1 MARLPTASTATPV
14 PRLLLKLSS
23 LLRLL
28 PVLLVAMLAGLAAP
42 GHAHAALPCWKQ
54 VINDW
59 EDGRIDK
66 SYPAQCYRDALKNAP
81 ADILSY
87 SSLPADLQAALQN
100 AINGIVPAGQP
111 GNPSGAKY
119 EKTVLEQR
127 NLQQELTRLAPD
139 IHHRDDDILFQSAPV
154 GFQLPA
160 IVSAKNPVNL
170 PLPLIILAVVAFLLL
185 AAGTAGMITRR
196 MHGGSGPPG
205 APPPGS
211 SG

>member
-1 MARLPTASTATPV
+1 V
-14 PRLLLKLSS
+14 HKLSS

-28 PVLLVAMLAGLAAP
+28 PVVLALVAAGLATPAP
-42 GHAHAALPCWKQ
+42 AHAALPCWEQ

-59 EDGRIDK
+59 EDGRIDH

-81 ADILSY
+81 ADVRSY

-100 AINGIVPAGQP
+100 ATGGIIPAGQL
-111 GNPSGAKY
+111 GNPSGTKY
-119 EKTVLEQR
+119 EKAVFGQKKLVR
-127 NLQQELTRLAPD
+127 VMPD

-154 GFQLPA
+154 GFELPA
-160 IVSAKNPVNL
+160 IVSANNPVNL

-196 MHGGSGPPG
+196 MHGGSSGPPG
-205 APPPGS
+205 ASPPGP

>member
-1 MARLPTASTATPV
+1 V
-14 PRLLLKLSS
+14 PKLRSVLL
-23 LLRLL
+23 LL
-28 PVLLVAMLAGLAAP
+28 PVLLSLLGATLVAPAP
-42 GHAHAALPCWKQ
+42 AHAALPCWKQ

-81 ADILSY
+81 ADVLSY

-100 AINGIVPAGQP
+100 VVNGLVPPGQL
-111 GNPSGAKY
+111 GNPSGVKY
-119 EKTVLEQR
+119 EKAIFE
-127 NLQQELTRLAPD
+127 QQELVRLTAD
-139 IHHRDDDILFQSAPV
+139 IHHRDDDIIFQSAPV
-154 GFQLPA
+154 GFRPLGG

-196 MHGGSGPPG
+196 MHGGSGG
-205 APPPGS
+205 APGS

>member
-1 MARLPTASTATPV
+1 VLKLRS
-14 PRLLLKLSS
+14 LLLLF
-23 LLRLL
+23 
-28 PVLLVAMLAGLAAP
+28 PVVLALVAAGLVAP
-42 GHAHAALPCWKQ
+42 ARAQAALPCWKQ

-59 EDGRIDK
+59 EDGSIDK
-66 SYPAQCYRDALKNAP
+66 SYPVHCYRDALHNAP
-81 ADILSY
+81 ADVLSY

-100 AINGIVPAGQP
+100 AVNGIVPKGQL

-119 EKTVLEQR
+119 EQAVFQ
-127 NLQQELTRLAPD
+127 QQELVRLTAD

-154 GFQLPA
+154 GFKVPSFVA
-160 IVSAKNPVNL
+160 AKNPVNL

-196 MHGGSGPPG
+196 LHGGGSGAG
-205 APPPGS
+205 PGS